1 MMRRNNGVSQDQDKK
16 GAAPATPEKEM
27 SPYHSRSSSRG
38 VTKTRSTT
46 TSRMKKNAP
55 VVGVLCIILFVV
67 VSCYIA
73 SSIMQQQQ
81 HHHETHFLEELR
93 GYREQYVPSSS
104 EQYIMD
110 HAEELGYGTSDY
122 KQAPKGCLIWKD
134 PSLSTPKVHKALTDY
149 SVEVVKHTKIIADF
163 EPIPDL
169 LKSIIETG
177 SHDVCATARPH
188 PDGLK
193 ALFPSNQLS
202 LTNSGYVEP
211 LAPPLRTMDLC
222 KDVKPSTDEIMK
234 LDYLVHDF
242 EAMCHKLKPN
252 SKRILIDMGASLV
265 FKKGSTPML
274 ELMDLYEKFG
284 FNFDHIYAFELKYT
298 DPKKVYQNLLPE
310 KYIPAFHW
318 MNVGEC

>member
-1 MMRRNNGVSQDQDKK
+1 MNSSRSIKPAAMYFIFGAVSMLALMNFHQVTQAGLVHQQQSFTIDSTRTVDAPPG
-16 GAAPATPEKEM
+16 GAVEKEEQ
-27 SPYHSRSSSRG
+27 HNN
-38 VTKTRSTT
+38 
-46 TSRMKKNAP
+46 KN
-55 VVGVLCIILFVV
+55 IL
-67 VSCYIA
+67 
-73 SSIMQQQQ
+73 
-81 HHHETHFLEELR
+81 LEEDELR
-93 GYREQYVPSSS
+93 GYRGGYTPSST
-104 EQYIMD
+104 EQYIID
-110 HAEELGYGTSDY
+110 HAEELGYSASDRNS
-122 KQAPKGCLIWKD
+122 APKGCLIWKD
-134 PSLSTPKVHKALTDY
+134 PSLSTPEVHKALTEY
-149 SVEVVKHTKIIADF
+149 SAEVVKHTKIIADF

-169 LKSIIETG
+169 LKSIIDTG

-188 PDGLK
+188 PNGLK

-222 KDVKPSTDEIMK
+222 KDVKSPTNDIMK